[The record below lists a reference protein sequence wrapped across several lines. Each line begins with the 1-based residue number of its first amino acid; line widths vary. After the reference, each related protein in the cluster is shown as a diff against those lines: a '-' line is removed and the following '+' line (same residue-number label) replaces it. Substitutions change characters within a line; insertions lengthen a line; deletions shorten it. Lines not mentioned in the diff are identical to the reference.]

1 MKTVLTLFLCL
12 TITSVVSANIQP
24 IGALGKGELKE
35 ISFLPDGRILRV
47 LANRI
52 EFVDPDTGATLERF
66 ADRTEY
72 MGKITVSRDSS
83 HLVVVKVDHSSAQ
96 TVIEIWKLASLR
108 KILQYTIPLALY
120 STTLNPDLTVLAGYD
135 EGIIRL
141 WNVETGESL
150 DEIEWM
156 ERSGFVQLAF
166 SPDGRQLLSIS
177 SYIVRDLPGG
187 ADFWET
193 AIDTWDT
200 TSHQRILSRKEP
212 FRITGAVYSP
222 NGHWIVMADVNRRIR
237 LWDAKLGME
246 QQIWRVTG
254 DVQQMQFSSDSQQ
267 IYIASGTGGYPR
279 QPNRVGIWD
288 IETGEQL
295 KELGDKTL
303 GLKGFSMSPDERQAV
318 LWYYDGFVAL
328 WDIEQRRRLAF
339 RTDYVYPRWGAASP
353 DGRYFVS
360 VVGSALIIWNIRSQL
375 VQKVIFPEERFF
387 RQIAMSPHGQTFAVD
402 QDPWIEI
409 RETRSGRIVS
419 KIPNDDGLTPFVFSN
434 DGRRLALGQGSS
446 VVIYNLHNPEKR
458 EELSPKGRDH
468 ITERHIAFSTDDRYL
483 AVADF
488 NDEVHLWVR
497 NEDKYA
503 FRYSWKIPGTQIDDI
518 AFEPD
523 RRNPALV
530 VISNLDQLQVWE
542 LGTAAPEQS
551 IRFEASAPIQFVRS
565 GSVSSHFPSPRLP
578 EQRDYLFVNHK
589 GRLQI
594 WDWAAK
600 TSLAIPNIPR
610 YFAANQDGSAVIT
623 RDNVSYQTRIW
634 NVCSLLFPKPVLLG
648 EVKRTTLLA
657 NFPNPLNP
665 ETWIPYQLAEP
676 AHVRICIY
684 DVAGHLVRELDLG
697 AKPAR
702 SYLSRESAAYW
713 NGRND
718 MGGEVSSGMYFYT
731 LEAGNY
737 GTTRRMVVVR

>member
-1 MKTVLTLFLCL
+1 MKVVLTLLLYLMIASTVF
-12 TITSVVSANIQP
+12 ADIQP

-52 EFVDPDTGATLERF
+52 EFANPDTGATLERF

-72 MGKITVSRDSS
+72 MGRVAVSRDSS
-83 HLVVVKVDHSSAQ
+83 HLAIVKVDRSSVQ

-108 KILQYTIPLALY
+108 KTLQYTIPLSFYNTA
-120 STTLNPDLTVLAGYD
+120 LNPDLTVLAGYD

-141 WNVETGESL
+141 WNIETGESL
-150 DEIEWM
+150 GEIEWM

-166 SPDGRQLLSIS
+166 SPDGQQLLSIS

-187 ADFWET
+187 ADLWET
-193 AIDTWDT
+193 TINTWDT
-200 TSHQRILSRKEP
+200 TSHQPIWSHKEP

-222 NGHWIVMADVNRRIR
+222 DGHWIVMADVNRRIR

-246 QQIWRVTG
+246 QQVWRVTG

-303 GLKGFSMSPDERQAV
+303 GLKGFSISADERQAL

-360 VVGSALIIWNIRSQL
+360 VVGSALTIWNLRSQSL
-375 VQKVIFPEERFF
+375 QKVIFPDERFF
-387 RQIAMSPHGQTFAVD
+387 RQIVMSPHGQTFAVD

-434 DGRRLALGQGSS
+434 AGRRLALGQGSS
-446 VVIYNLHNPEKR
+446 VVIYDLHNPEKR
-458 EELSPKGRDH
+458 EDLLPRERDR
-468 ITERHIAFSTDDRYL
+468 ISERHIVFSTDDRYL
-483 AVADF
+483 AVADWA
-488 NDEVHLWVR
+488 DEVHLWKK
-497 NEDKYA
+497 NKDKYIYH
-503 FRYSWKIPGTQIDDI
+503 YSWKIPGTQIDDI
-518 AFEPD
+518 VFEPD
-523 RRNPALV
+523 RTNPALV
-530 VISNLDQLQVWE
+530 VISNLDRLQVWE
-542 LGTAAPEQS
+542 LGTTAPEQS
-551 IRFEASAPIQFVRS
+551 IHFEASAPIQFLRG
-565 GSVSSHFPSPRLP
+565 GSVSSHFLSPRLP
-578 EQRDYLFVNHK
+578 EQRDYLFVNQK
-589 GRLQI
+589 GKLQI
-594 WDWAAK
+594 WDWATK
-600 TSLAIPNIPR
+600 TPLTMPDIPR
-610 YFAANQDGSAVIT
+610 YFAANRHGSAVIT

-634 NVCSLLFPKPVLLG
+634 NVRSLLFPKPVLLG
-648 EVKRTTLLA
+648 EVKRTALLA

-665 ETWIPYQLAEP
+665 ETWIPYQLTEA
-676 AHVRICIY
+676 AHVRIHIY
-684 DVAGHLVRELDLG
+684 DVAGQLVRMLDLG
-697 AKPAR
+697 EQSAGA
-702 SYLSRESAAYW
+702 YLSRQRAAYW
-713 NGRND
+713 DGRNHI
-718 MGGEVSSGMYFYT
+718 GEEVSSGIYFYT
-731 LEAGNY
+731 LDAGII
-737 GTTRRMVVVR
+737 GERAG

>member
-1 MKTVLTLFLCL
+1 MKTALTLFLCL
-12 TITSVVSANIQP
+12 TIISVVSANIQP

-52 EFVDPDTGATLERF
+52 ELADPDTGATLERF

-83 HLVVVKVDHSSAQ
+83 HLAIVKVDRSSAQ
-96 TVIEIWKLASLR
+96 TVIEIWKLGSLR
-108 KILQYTIPLALY
+108 KILQYTIPLSLY
-120 STTLNPDLTVLAGYD
+120 NTALNPDLTVLAGYD

-150 DEIEWM
+150 DEIEWTD
-156 ERSGFVQLAF
+156 RSGFVQLAF
-166 SPDGRQLLSIS
+166 SPDGGQLLSIS
-177 SYIVRDLPGG
+177 SYIIRDLPGG
-187 ADFWET
+187 ADLWET
-193 AIDTWDT
+193 TIDTWDT
-200 TSHQRILSRKEP
+200 TSHQRIWSHKEP

-222 NGHWIVMADVNRRIR
+222 DGHWIVMTDVNRRIR

-246 QQIWRVTG
+246 QQIWRVTS

-267 IYIASGTGGYPR
+267 IFIASGTGSYPR
-279 QPNRVGIWD
+279 QPNRVSIWD

-295 KELGDKTL
+295 KELDNKTY
-303 GLKGFSMSPDERQAV
+303 GLKGFSISPDERQAV
-318 LWYYDGFVAL
+318 LWYYGGFVAL

-339 RTDYVYPRWGAASP
+339 QTDYVYPRWGAASP

-360 VVGSALIIWNIRSQL
+360 LVGSALTIWNLRSQSL
-375 VQKVIFPEERFF
+375 QKVIFPAERFF
-387 RQIAMSPHGQTFAVD
+387 RQIVMSPHGQTFAVD

-419 KIPNDDGLTPFVFSN
+419 KVPNDDGSTPFVFSN
-434 DGRRLALGQGSS
+434 DSRRLALGQGSS
-446 VVIYNLHNPEKR
+446 IVIYDLHNPEKR
-458 EELSPKGRDH
+458 EELLPKGRPH
-468 ITERHIAFSTDDRYL
+468 ISERHIIFSTDDRYL

-488 NDEVHLWVR
+488 DGEVHLWER

-503 FRYSWKIPGTQIDDI
+503 YRYSWKIPGTQIDDV
-518 AFEPD
+518 AFEPN
-523 RRNPALV
+523 RKNPALV

-542 LGTAAPEQS
+542 LGTTAPEQS
-551 IRFEASAPIQFVRS
+551 VRFEASAPIQFVRS
-565 GSVSSHFPSPRLP
+565 GSVSSHFLSPRLP

-594 WDWAAK
+594 WDWATK
-600 TSLAIPNIPR
+600 TSLAMPDIPR
-610 YFAANQDGSAVIT
+610 YFAANRDGSVVIT

-634 NVCSLLFPKPVLLG
+634 NVRSLLFPKPVLLG

-665 ETWIPYQLAEP
+665 ETWIPYQLAEA
-676 AHVRICIY
+676 AHVRIRIY
-684 DVAGHLVRELDLG
+684 DVAGHLVRMLDLG
-697 AKPAR
+697 TKLAG
-702 SYLSRESAAYW
+702 SYLSREEAAYW
-713 NGRND
+713 DGRNNI
-718 MGGEVSSGMYFYT
+718 GETVGSGVYFYT
-731 LEAGNY
+731 LETGDY
-737 GTTRRMVVVR
+737 RTTRRMTVVR

>member
-1 MKTVLTLFLCL
+1 MKTALTLFLYL

-24 IGALGKGELKE
+24 IGALGKGKLKE

-52 EFVDPDTGATLERF
+52 EFADPDTGATLERF

-83 HLVVVKVDHSSAQ
+83 HLAVVKVDHSSAQ
-96 TVIEIWKLASLR
+96 TVIELWKLASLR
-108 KILQYTIPLALY
+108 KILQYTIPLSLHNTA
-120 STTLNPDLTVLAGYD
+120 LNPDLTVLAGYD

-141 WNVETGESL
+141 WNVETGESP

-166 SPDGRQLLSIS
+166 SPDGGQLLSIS
-177 SYIVRDLPGG
+177 SYIIRDLPGG
-187 ADFWET
+187 ADLWET
-193 AIDTWDT
+193 TIDTWDT
-200 TSHQRILSRKEP
+200 TSHQRIWSHKEP

-222 NGHWIVMADVNRRIR
+222 DGHWIVMADVNRRIR

-246 QQIWRVTG
+246 QQVWRVTG

-303 GLKGFSMSPDERQAV
+303 GLKGFSISPDERQV
-318 LWYYDGFVAL
+318 LLWYYDGFVAL

-339 RTDYVYPRWGAASP
+339 QTDYVYPRWGAASP

-360 VVGSALIIWNIRSQL
+360 VVGSALTIWNLRSQSL
-375 VQKVIFPEERFF
+375 QKVIFPDKFFF
-387 RQIAMSPHGQTFAVD
+387 RQIVMSPHGQAFAVD

-419 KIPNDDGLTPFVFSN
+419 KIPNDDGLTAFVFSN
-434 DGRRLALGQGSS
+434 DGKRLALGQGSS
-446 VVIYNLHNPEKR
+446 VVIYNLRNPEKW
-458 EELSPKGRDH
+458 EEVLPKGRDY
-468 ITERHIAFSTDDRYL
+468 IVERHIVFSTDDRYL

-488 NDEVHLWVR
+488 DDEVHLWER

-503 FRYSWKIPGTQIDDI
+503 YRYSWKIPGTQIDDI
-518 AFEPD
+518 AFGPN
-523 RRNPALV
+523 RTNPALV

-542 LGTAAPEQS
+542 LGTTAPEQS

-565 GSVSSHFPSPRLP
+565 GSVFPSPRLP

-594 WDWAAK
+594 WDWEAK
-600 TSLAIPNIPR
+600 TSLAIPDIPR
-610 YFAANQDGSAVIT
+610 YFAANRDGSAVIT

-634 NVCSLLFPKPVLLG
+634 NLRSLLFPKPVLLG
-648 EVKRTTLLA
+648 AVKRTALLA

-684 DVAGHLVRELDLG
+684 DVAGHLVRELDFGEQPAG
-697 AKPAR
+697 A
-702 SYLSRESAAYW
+702 YLSRQRAAYW

-718 MGGEVSSGMYFYT
+718 MGEEVSSGVYFYT
-731 LEAGNY
+731 LEVGNY
-737 GTTRRMVVVR
+737 RRTQRMTVVR

>member
-1 MKTVLTLFLCL
+1 MKVVLTLLLYLMIASTVF
-12 TITSVVSANIQP
+12 ADIQP

-52 EFVDPDTGATLERF
+52 EFANPDTGATLERF

-72 MGKITVSRDSS
+72 MGRVTVSRDSS
-83 HLVVVKVDHSSAQ
+83 HLAIVKVDRSSVQ

-108 KILQYTIPLALY
+108 KTLQYTIPLSFYNTA
-120 STTLNPDLTVLAGYD
+120 LNPDLTVLAGYD

-141 WNVETGESL
+141 WNIETDESL
-150 DEIEWM
+150 GEIEWM

-166 SPDGRQLLSIS
+166 SPDGQQLLSIS

-187 ADFWET
+187 ADLWET
-193 AIDTWDT
+193 TINTWDT
-200 TSHQRILSRKEP
+200 TSHQPMWSHKEP

-222 NGHWIVMADVNRRIR
+222 DGHWIVMADVNRRIR

-246 QQIWRVTG
+246 QQVWRVTG
-254 DVQQMQFSSDSQQ
+254 DVQQMRFSSDSQQ

-303 GLKGFSMSPDERQAV
+303 GLKGFSISADERQAL

-360 VVGSALIIWNIRSQL
+360 VVGSALTIWNLRSQSL
-375 VQKVIFPEERFF
+375 QKVIFPDERFF
-387 RQIAMSPHGQTFAVD
+387 RQIVMSPHGQTFAVD

-434 DGRRLALGQGSS
+434 AGRRLALGQGSS
-446 VVIYNLHNPEKR
+446 VVIYDLHNPEKR
-458 EELSPKGRDH
+458 EDLLPRERDR
-468 ITERHIAFSTDDRYL
+468 ISERHIVFSTDDRYL
-483 AVADF
+483 AVADWA
-488 NDEVHLWVR
+488 DEVHLWKK
-497 NEDKYA
+497 NKDKYIYH
-503 FRYSWKIPGTQIDDI
+503 YSWKIPGTQIDDI
-518 AFEPD
+518 VFEPD
-523 RRNPALV
+523 RTNPALV
-530 VISNLDQLQVWE
+530 VISNLDRLQVWE
-542 LGTAAPEQS
+542 LGTTAPEQS
-551 IRFEASAPIQFVRS
+551 IHFEASAPIQFLRG
-565 GSVSSHFPSPRLP
+565 GSVSSHFLSPRLP
-578 EQRDYLFVNHK
+578 EQRDYLFVNQK
-589 GRLQI
+589 GKLQI
-594 WDWAAK
+594 WDWATK
-600 TSLAIPNIPR
+600 TPLTMPDIPR
-610 YFAANQDGSAVIT
+610 YFAANRHGSAVIT

-634 NVCSLLFPKPVLLG
+634 NVRSLLFPKPVLLG
-648 EVKRTTLLA
+648 EVKRTALLA

-665 ETWIPYQLAEP
+665 ETWIPYQLTEA
-676 AHVRICIY
+676 AHVRIRIY
-684 DVAGHLVRELDLG
+684 DVAGQLVRTLDLG
-697 AKPAR
+697 EQSAGA
-702 SYLSRESAAYW
+702 YLSRQRAAYW
-713 NGRND
+713 DGRNHI
-718 MGGEVSSGMYFYT
+718 GEEVSSGIYFYT
-731 LEAGNY
+731 LDAGNY
-737 GTTRRMVVVR
+737 RRTRRMTVVR